1 MFWSSGQLTRQSLC
15 RPPKGLCRKPK
26 KGALLVENII
36 DQIFEPQFKQLSLHP
51 VSGTAQI
58 KGSGIT
64 YRPAP
69 DVGDGYYWVQ
79 PIRGLCA
86 VTIVDL
92 TFKKEIELNYE
103 HPSFLAVGNYAPPFM
118 AHFQENTAAS
128 YSAQCAKTKNHLVGY
143 INDASRFRAG
153 ISGGGTMRCVSVTM
167 LPEYFRSFLPKY
179 FSADQRELVYSVE
192 GLADTA
198 AMPEL
203 EYLFAQICRINPS
216 VNSGDL
222 YFESKV
228 LELLSLIQIQR
239 EQQKALPDRSALD
252 EDTVA
257 MIHRVA
263 AFLQNHCE
271 QRFTLEALGKIF
283 YTNKNKLSYLFRLV
297 YNQSIPAY
305 IQNVRLEKAKKQLEY
320 PGISIYDIAHSIGF
334 RNQGS
339 FSDWFRKEAG
349 LSPSEYRNKVNGWDC

>member
-1 MFWSSGQLTRQSLC
+1 M
-15 RPPKGLCRKPK
+15 
-26 KGALLVENII
+26 ENII
-36 DQIFEPQFKQLSLHP
+36 EQIFEPQFRQISLHP

-79 PIRGLCA
+79 PIRDLCA

-103 HPSFLAVGNYAPPFM
+103 HPSFLTVGNYAPPVVP
-118 AHFQENTAAS
+118 HFQENTAAS
-128 YSAQCAKTKNHLVGY
+128 YSTQCAKTKNHLIGY

-153 ISGGGTMRCVSVTM
+153 ISAGGAMRCVSVTM
-167 LPEYFRSFLPKY
+167 LPRYFRSFLPKY
-179 FSADQRELVYSVE
+179 FSVDQQELVYSVE
-192 GLADTA
+192 GLADMVT
-198 AMPEL
+198 MPEL

-216 VNSGDL
+216 VKSGNL

-228 LELLSLIQIQR
+228 LELLSLIQIQQER
-239 EQQKALPDRSALD
+239 QKEFPDISALD

-271 QRFTLEALGKIF
+271 QHFTLETLGKIF

-297 YNQSIPAY
+297 YNESIPGY
-305 IQNVRLEKAKKQLEY
+305 IQKMRLEKAKKQLEY
-320 PGISIYDIAHSIGF
+320 PGISIYEIAHSIGF
-334 RNQGS
+334 KNQGS

-349 LSPSEYRNKVNGWDC
+349 FSPSEYRNKVNRWD